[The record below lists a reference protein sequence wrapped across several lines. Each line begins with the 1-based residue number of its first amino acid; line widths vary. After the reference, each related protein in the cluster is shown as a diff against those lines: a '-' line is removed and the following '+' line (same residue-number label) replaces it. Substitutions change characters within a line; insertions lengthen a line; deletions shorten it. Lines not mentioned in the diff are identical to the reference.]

1 MEIKLYD
8 RDLTMVTL
16 IDDLTAKI
24 QGLKFSTRLSG
35 GFHTCTFRIKAD
47 LPEAWEWISNFV
59 FYRLKITDIKKTLW
73 EGRIEDIELTAGHAG
88 ATAYGYYANLTDV
101 PYATAYNDVAS
112 VVIKAVLTAN
122 CVQISAD
129 QSNIDATDTTITSAA
144 DSGYL
149 DIYPNELFE
158 KLLAFSDSTNS
169 KWYFAI
175 WEDRIPYLKK
185 RDVTNLNWVV
195 NLGDLARFRL
205 KHRGGDLW
213 NSVYAVY
220 DDEGIA
226 RTADAEDI
234 TSQSKYNLTR
244 EYVIPDLGTVTA
256 AAVQAARDGWLED
269 HKDIF
274 PKLEEI
280 TLGDTIYDT
289 NGIPYPSS
297 WVRAGEVIRI
307 RDLVPVT
314 SDLDAI
320 ARDALR
326 TFFIVE
332 TNYDADR
339 KQNKIVIDT
348 ESTDIDAILARKL
361 DLKT

>member
-8 RDLTMVTL
+8 NDLAADPAIL
-16 IDDLTAKI
+16 IDNLTTKV

-47 LPEAWEWISNFV
+47 LPEAWDWISNFV
-59 FYRLKITDIKKTLW
+59 FYRVKITDVNKTLW

-101 PYATAYNDVAS
+101 PYNTAYNDVAS

-122 CVQISAD
+122 CAQISSD
-129 QSNIDATDTTITSAA
+129 QSNINATDTTITSAA
-144 DSGYL
+144 DSSYL
-149 DIYPNELFE
+149 DIYPDKLFE
-158 KLLAFSDSTNS
+158 KLLTFSDSTNG
-169 KWYFAI
+169 KWYFSI

-185 RDVTNLNWVV
+185 RDASSLDWQV

-213 NSVYAVY
+213 NSVYVIY
-220 DDEGIA
+220 EDGGIA
-226 RTADAEDI
+226 RTADAVD
-234 TSQSKYNLTR
+234 TNSQAKYGLTR
-244 EYVIPDLGTVTA
+244 EYVIPDLGTVVAGA
-256 AAVQAARDGWLED
+256 AQNARDGWLED

-280 TLGDTIYDT
+280 TLGDTVFDA
-289 NGIPYPSS
+289 NGVSYPSS

-314 SDLDAI
+314 SDLDVVE
-320 ARDALR
+320 RDALR

-332 TNYDADR
+332 TNYNADNR
-339 KQNKIVIDT
+339 QNRIVVDT
-348 ESTDIDAILARKL
+348 ESTDLDAILARNL
-361 DLKT
+361 SL